1 MKSVQ
6 MHNNSSQYT
15 SIEKI
20 VYLAI
25 YFFFVFGS
33 YTLLKE
39 LKDSIFMITVGAQFI
54 PQIKFISL
62 FLMVP
67 LVMFYGWLSER
78 ISRKNLVIFYTTVY
92 GIGGIIIAIFINHP
106 TIGLL
111 NTMAEKYRLFGWAT
125 YLFLEGASPF
135 LVSLSWSFLNS
146 VSHPKDL
153 KQSYMIMTI
162 MSKLGGALFAF
173 IAWIFVTNSF
183 TFGIHYSE
191 VAIYSF
197 LMILASMGILILP
210 IILILME
217 KRLPQ
222 EDFIGYNKE
231 NDNKKKEKGFTQSG
245 FGLSIFLKNTYV
257 LGIFGMMFFWEIV
270 NFTFNNL
277 RLNIAFSQ
285 AEKIT
290 EISGFL
296 FKTTMITHLTGLI
309 LVIFGTTLFIRFLGE
324 RISLLLVPIFT
335 GIAVLGFLTFQ
346 NPLSVIIVYPFI
358 AAINYSLSRPL
369 RESLFIITSKSI
381 QFSTKSWMDSF
392 GQKFSK
398 TCGSL
403 YTILLQYLP
412 RTIIYHFQ
420 ITFFFIIIALWT
432 TLAYFLGRKWQS
444 TIDKNKVIS

>member
-1 MKSVQ
+1 M
-6 MHNNSSQYT
+6 
-15 SIEKI
+15 
-20 VYLAI
+20 L
-25 YFFFVFGS
+25 
-33 YTLLKE
+33 
-39 LKDSIFMITVGAQFI
+39 
-54 PQIKFISL
+54 
-62 FLMVP
+62 
-67 LVMFYGWLSER
+67 
-78 ISRKNLVIFYTTVY
+78 
-92 GIGGIIIAIFINHP
+92 
-106 TIGLL
+106 
-111 NTMAEKYRLFGWAT
+111 
-125 YLFLEGASPF
+125 
-135 LVSLSWSFLNS
+135 
-146 VSHPKDL
+146 
-153 KQSYMIMTI
+153 
-162 MSKLGGALFAF
+162 
-173 IAWIFVTNSF
+173 
-183 TFGIHYSE
+183 
-191 VAIYSF
+191 
-197 LMILASMGILILP
+197 LP
-210 IILILME
+210 IILIIME

-222 EDFIGYNKE
+222 EDFVGYNKE
-231 NDNKKKEKGFTQSG
+231 NDHKKKEDSLSKN
-245 FGLSIFLKNTYV
+245 GLGLGIFLKNSYV

-309 LVIFGTTLFIRFLGE
+309 LVIFGTTLFLRFLGE
-324 RISLLLVPIFT
+324 RISLLLVPILT

-398 TCGSL
+398 TCGSV

-420 ITFFFIIIALWT
+420 IGFFFILIALWT
-432 TLAYFLGRKWQS
+432 TLAYFLGKKWQS

>member
-1 MKSVQ
+1 MKSIQLSENASKHASV
-6 MHNNSSQYT
+6 
-15 SIEKI
+15 EKI
-20 VYLAI
+20 IYLAI

-62 FLMVP
+62 LLMIP
-67 LVMFYGWLSER
+67 LVMIYGWLSEKL
-78 ISRKNLVIFYTTVY
+78 SRKNLVICYTSVY
-92 GIGGIIIAIFINHP
+92 GIGSLLIAFFINHP
-106 TIGLL
+106 TIGLT
-111 NTMAEKYRLFGWAT
+111 NTFAEKYRLFGWFT

-146 VSHPKDL
+146 VSHPKDIENT
-153 KQSYMIMTI
+153 YMIMTI
-162 MSKLGGALFAF
+162 MSKIGGALFAC
-173 IAWIFVTNSF
+173 IAWIFVTKTY
-183 TFGIHYSE
+183 TFGINYSE
-191 VAIYSF
+191 VSMYSF
-197 LMILASMGILILP
+197 LMILAGIGILLLP
-210 IILILME
+210 FILIIMK
-217 KRLPQ
+217 KRLP
-222 EDFIGYNKE
+222 EKDFIGYNKE
-231 NDNKKKEKGFTQSG
+231 NDKKKTEGNFASNG
-245 FGLSIFLKNTYV
+245 FGLKFFLKDKYV

-290 EISGFL
+290 EISAFL
-296 FKTTMITHLTGLI
+296 FKTTMITHLTGFI
-309 LVIFGTTLFIRFLGE
+309 LVVFGTTLFIKFLGE
-324 RISLLLVPIFT
+324 RISLLLIPILT
-335 GIAVLGFLTFQ
+335 GGAVLTFLYFQ

-403 YTILLQYLP
+403 YTIVLQYLP
-412 RTIIYHFQ
+412 RSIIYHFQ
-420 ITFFFIIIALWT
+420 IGFFCLLIALWT
-432 TLAYFLGRKWQS
+432 ILAYFLGKKWQS